1 MPAMTRESPATFR
14 WNRAA
19 LACAIVLGCCFSL
32 GGCSSPPQV
41 LDDEETYSTVD
52 ALWTAV
58 TSKRT
63 DLVDRTAER
72 LSSLNAEGKL
82 SKEGL
87 TALEAIIARTRKDE
101 WMPAAQ
107 DLKAFIQGQRKTR
120 SAKK

>member
-1 MPAMTRESPATFR
+1 MINSTSDGWILRRLLAGAAM
-14 WNRAA
+14 
-19 LACAIVLGCCFSL
+19 LGLCLFVC
-32 GGCSSPPQV
+32 GCGSTPQV

-63 DLVDRTAER
+63 DLVDKTAAR
-72 LSSLNAEGKL
+72 LASLHAEGKL

-87 TALEAIIARTRKDE
+87 AALEQIIAQTRNNE

-107 DLKAFIQGQRKTR
+107 DLKAFIQAQRKTR
-120 SAKK
+120 TTAK